1 MAQGGLRFFIDE
13 CLSPR
18 IAERL
23 CEQGHDASHP
33 LHVGR
38 RGERDDTVLRRC
50 IDEDRIIVT
59 ENAEDFRNLVA
70 TQEVH
75 PGLIILPCLGRE
87 MIWQLLI
94 EAIEQLGRRGRI
106 NDVMV
111 NHVLEIDGDGSVRL
125 FPLPE

>member
-1 MAQGGLRFFIDE
+1 
-13 CLSPR
+13 
-18 IAERL
+18 
-23 CEQGHDASHP
+23 
-33 LHVGR
+33 
-38 RGERDDTVLRRC
+38 
-50 IDEDRIIVT
+50 VT